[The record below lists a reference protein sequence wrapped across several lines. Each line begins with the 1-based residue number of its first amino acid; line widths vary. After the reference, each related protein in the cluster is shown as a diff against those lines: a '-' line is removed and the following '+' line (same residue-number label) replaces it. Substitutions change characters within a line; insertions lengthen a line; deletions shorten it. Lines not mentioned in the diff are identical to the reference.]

1 MTFLGEII
9 ELYVQYGIFVEN
21 LIPTL
26 NKETKNKALM
36 FKMQLTTEQ
45 YVFVVITYYKA
56 RSYLE
61 VNETFHRRFPKKDPP
76 PNRTIWIHLRNSKEK
91 EQV

>member
-9 ELYVQYGIFVEN
+9 ELYLQYGIFVEN

-45 YVFVVITYYKA
+45 CVFVVITYYKA
-56 RSYLE
+56 RSCLE
-61 VNETFHRRFPKKDPP
+61 VNEAFHRRFPKKDPTR
-76 PNRTIWIHLRNSKEK
+76 NRTIWIHVKNSKEK